1 MTRSEWKAA
10 ARARLGG
17 GIFKDQWLMG
27 VVFCLVVSAIVGA
40 AGSILPGV
48 GALVV
53 TGPMLYAQKY
63 AFLAQ
68 AREGRGI
75 DLNDLFRGFRDD
87 FGGTLLISLLSGLFI
102 FLWSLLLFI
111 PGIVKAYA
119 YSMVYYVKADHPEY
133 GSRKIPFTKELWIEK
148 GDFMVEPIKKYKR
161 LYPGNEVRLYKGY
174 YVTCTGYDTDEN
186 GEVTCV
192 HCTYDPES
200 FGGDTPDGRKVR
212 GTIHWVSAADN
223 VKATVRM
230 YDRLFD
236 VENPSDE
243 EGVSSFEDNLNPDS
257 LVEVEAYCEKS
268 LADTK
273 PGDKYQFM
281 RIGFFCTDKDT
292 TDGKI
297 VFNKTVAM
305 RDTFNKKK

>member
-133 GSRKIPFTKELWIEK
+133 GWRECLDESQRLMTGHKWEKFVLDLRFFGWGIVGSLCLGVGTLWVMTYMAATEAQ
-148 GDFMVEPIKKYKR
+148 
-161 LYPGNEVRLYKGY
+161 Y
-174 YVTCTGYDTDEN
+174 YEYLTSGRTC
-186 GEVTCV
+186 
-192 HCTYDPES
+192 PE
-200 FGGDTPDGRKVR
+200 F
-212 GTIHWVSAADN
+212 
-223 VKATVRM
+223 
-230 YDRLFD
+230 
-236 VENPSDE
+236 
-243 EGVSSFEDNLNPDS
+243 
-257 LVEVEAYCEKS
+257 
-268 LADTK
+268 
-273 PGDKYQFM
+273 
-281 RIGFFCTDKDT
+281 
-292 TDGKI
+292 
-297 VFNKTVAM
+297 
-305 RDTFNKKK
+305 

>member
-133 GSRKIPFTKELWIEK
+133 GWRECLDESQRLMTGHKWEK
-148 GDFMVEPIKKYKR
+148 FVLD
-161 LYPGNEVRLYKGY
+161 L
-174 YVTCTGYDTDEN
+174 
-186 GEVTCV
+186 
-192 HCTYDPES
+192 S
-200 FGGDTPDGRKVR
+200 FIGWGIVG
-212 GTIHWVSAADN
+212 S
-223 VKATVRM
+223 
-230 YDRLFD
+230 LCL
-236 VENPSDE
+236 
-243 EGVSSFEDNLNPDS
+243 GVGPRCGS
-257 LVEVEAYCEKS
+257 
-268 LADTK
+268 
-273 PGDKYQFM
+273 
-281 RIGFFCTDKDT
+281 
-292 TDGKI
+292 
-297 VFNKTVAM
+297 
-305 RDTFNKKK
+305 

>member
-10 ARARLGG
+10 ARAQLGG

-133 GSRKIPFTKELWIEK
+133 GWRECLDESQRLMTGHKWEKFVLDLSFIGWGIVGSLCLGVGTLWVMTYMAAPEAQ
-148 GDFMVEPIKKYKR
+148 
-161 LYPGNEVRLYKGY
+161 Y
-174 YVTCTGYDTDEN
+174 YEYLTSGRTS
-186 GEVTCV
+186 
-192 HCTYDPES
+192 PE
-200 FGGDTPDGRKVR
+200 F
-212 GTIHWVSAADN
+212 
-223 VKATVRM
+223 
-230 YDRLFD
+230 
-236 VENPSDE
+236 
-243 EGVSSFEDNLNPDS
+243 
-257 LVEVEAYCEKS
+257 
-268 LADTK
+268 
-273 PGDKYQFM
+273 
-281 RIGFFCTDKDT
+281 
-292 TDGKI
+292 
-297 VFNKTVAM
+297 
-305 RDTFNKKK
+305 

>member
-133 GSRKIPFTKELWIEK
+133 GWRECLDESQ
-148 GDFMVEPIKKYKR
+148 R
-161 LYPGNEVRLYKGY
+161 LMP
-174 YVTCTGYDTDEN
+174 VT
-186 GEVTCV
+186 
-192 HCTYDPES
+192 S
-200 FGGDTPDGRKVR
+200 GR
-212 GTIHWVSAADN
+212 
-223 VKATVRM
+223 
-230 YDRLFD
+230 
-236 VENPSDE
+236 
-243 EGVSSFEDNLNPDS
+243 SSCS
-257 LVEVEAYCEKS
+257 
-268 LADTK
+268 
-273 PGDKYQFM
+273 
-281 RIGFFCTDKDT
+281 I
-292 TDGKI
+292 
-297 VFNKTVAM
+297 
-305 RDTFNKKK
+305 

>member
-40 AGSILPGV
+40 AGSILPGI

-111 PGIVKAYA
+111 PGIVKALA
-119 YSMVYYVKADHPEY
+119 YSQVYYILCDHPEY
-133 GSRKIPFTKELWIEK
+133 TGREAIDASQEMMRGHKGELFLLQLSFFGWFLLSFLTFGLLLLYVKPYYQAALTEFYRYLKETQGQQDWQPQQPE
-148 GDFMVEPIKKYKR
+148 
-161 LYPGNEVRLYKGY
+161 
-174 YVTCTGYDTDEN
+174 
-186 GEVTCV
+186 GEVEQNRKV
-192 HCTYDPES
+192 NYDPEQ
-200 FGGDTPDGRKVR
+200 
-212 GTIHWVSAADN
+212 
-223 VKATVRM
+223 
-230 YDRLFD
+230 
-236 VENPSDE
+236 
-243 EGVSSFEDNLNPDS
+243 FE
-257 LVEVEAYCEKS
+257 
-268 LADTK
+268 
-273 PGDKYQFM
+273 
-281 RIGFFCTDKDT
+281 
-292 TDGKI
+292 
-297 VFNKTVAM
+297 
-305 RDTFNKKK
+305 

>member
-10 ARARLGG
+10 ARAQLGG

-119 YSMVYYVKADHPEY
+119 YSMVYYVKADHPRIRLE
-133 GSRKIPFTKELWIEK
+133 GMSGR
-148 GDFMVEPIKKYKR
+148 EPAPDDR
-161 LYPGNEVRLYKGY
+161 SQVGEVRARSELYRLGHRRLA
-174 YVTCTGYDTDEN
+174 VPWRRHAVGHDL
-186 GEVTCV
+186 
-192 HCTYDPES
+192 H
-200 FGGDTPDGRKVR
+200 GGDR
-212 GTIHWVSAADN
+212 SAI
-223 VKATVRM
+223 
-230 YDRLFD
+230 L
-236 VENPSDE
+236 
-243 EGVSSFEDNLNPDS
+243 
-257 LVEVEAYCEKS
+257 
-268 LADTK
+268 
-273 PGDKYQFM
+273 
-281 RIGFFCTDKDT
+281 
-292 TDGKI
+292 
-297 VFNKTVAM
+297 
-305 RDTFNKKK
+305 

>member
-102 FLWSLLLFI
+102 FLGACCFSSPASSRPTPTPWSTT
-111 PGIVKAYA
+111 
-119 YSMVYYVKADHPEY
+119 
-133 GSRKIPFTKELWIEK
+133 SRPTTPNTA
-148 GDFMVEPIKKYKR
+148 G
-161 LYPGNEVRLYKGY
+161 GNVWTRA
-174 YVTCTGYDTDEN
+174 
-186 GEVTCV
+186 
-192 HCTYDPES
+192 
-200 FGGDTPDGRKVR
+200 
-212 GTIHWVSAADN
+212 SA
-223 VKATVRM
+223 
-230 YDRLFD
+230 
-236 VENPSDE
+236 
-243 EGVSSFEDNLNPDS
+243 
-257 LVEVEAYCEKS
+257 
-268 LADTK
+268 
-273 PGDKYQFM
+273 
-281 RIGFFCTDKDT
+281 
-292 TDGKI
+292 
-297 VFNKTVAM
+297 
-305 RDTFNKKK
+305 

>member
-111 PGIVKAYA
+111 PGIVKAY
-119 YSMVYYVKADHPEY
+119 EY
-133 GSRKIPFTKELWIEK
+133 
-148 GDFMVEPIKKYKR
+148 
-161 LYPGNEVRLYKGY
+161 
-174 YVTCTGYDTDEN
+174 
-186 GEVTCV
+186 
-192 HCTYDPES
+192 
-200 FGGDTPDGRKVR
+200 
-212 GTIHWVSAADN
+212 
-223 VKATVRM
+223 RM
-230 YDRLFD
+230 MPYI
-236 VENPSDE
+236 
-243 EGVSSFEDNLNPDS
+243 
-257 LVEVEAYCEKS
+257 
-268 LADTK
+268 LADDPTLPTSEVFAQSK
-273 PGDKYQFM
+273 AMMKGNKWKAFVLDLSF
-281 RIGFFCTDKDT
+281 IGW
-292 TDGKI
+292 GI
-297 VFNKTVAM
+297 VGSLCLGVGTLWVMTYMAATEAQYYEYLTSGRTSPEF
-305 RDTFNKKK
+305 

>member
-1 MTRSEWKAA
+1 MHLTVPEGDVFLADENPAALADLFIVSKVELTVGRELAVKVENAAGTKCPRCWKHSTAANAQRRGAVPALRRGRAPSARPAVSEILCDKEKIRMTRSEWNAA
-10 ARARLGG
+10 ARAQLGG

-133 GSRKIPFTKELWIEK
+133 GWRECLDESQRLMTGHKWEKFVLDLSFIGWGIVGSLCLGVGTLWVMTYMAATEAQ
-148 GDFMVEPIKKYKR
+148 
-161 LYPGNEVRLYKGY
+161 Y
-174 YVTCTGYDTDEN
+174 YEYLTSGKTS
-186 GEVTCV
+186 
-192 HCTYDPES
+192 PE
-200 FGGDTPDGRKVR
+200 F
-212 GTIHWVSAADN
+212 
-223 VKATVRM
+223 
-230 YDRLFD
+230 
-236 VENPSDE
+236 
-243 EGVSSFEDNLNPDS
+243 
-257 LVEVEAYCEKS
+257 
-268 LADTK
+268 
-273 PGDKYQFM
+273 
-281 RIGFFCTDKDT
+281 
-292 TDGKI
+292 
-297 VFNKTVAM
+297 
-305 RDTFNKKK
+305 

>member
-133 GSRKIPFTKELWIEK
+133 GWRECLDESQRLMTGHKWEKFVLDLSFLGWAMLSAMFAPVSIWLDPYRAITNAGFYNRLIAARGGAHVIEGSFTDIP
-148 GDFMVEPIKKYKR
+148 
-161 LYPGNEVRLYKGY
+161 N
-174 YVTCTGYDTDEN
+174 
-186 GEVTCV
+186 
-192 HCTYDPES
+192 DPQ
-200 FGGDTPDGRKVR
+200 R
-212 GTIHWVSAADN
+212 
-223 VKATVRM
+223 
-230 YDRLFD
+230 
-236 VENPSDE
+236 
-243 EGVSSFEDNLNPDS
+243 
-257 LVEVEAYCEKS
+257 
-268 LADTK
+268 
-273 PGDKYQFM
+273 
-281 RIGFFCTDKDT
+281 
-292 TDGKI
+292 
-297 VFNKTVAM
+297 
-305 RDTFNKKK
+305 